1 MSDNTTSNN
10 TTTSNT
16 TTDTALPAPGS
27 LDLDHA
33 TLDQLEAMLKQAE
46 ENLQAIYSEIEH
58 RRRDQLEAQYSQLP
72 DDMSSFKGSWRNLVS
87 AFRQVAH
94 RKDSEQA
101 AE

>member
-1 MSDNTTSNN
+1 MSDNN
-10 TTTSNT
+10 TTTNT

-27 LDLDHA
+27 PDLDHA

-58 RRRDQLEAQYSQLP
+58 RRRDQLEEQYSQLP
-72 DDMSSFKGSWRNLVS
+72 SFKGSWRNLVT

-94 RKDSEQA
+94 RKDSE
-101 AE
+101 

>member
-1 MSDNTTSNN
+1 MSDNN
-10 TTTSNT
+10 TTTNNT

-27 LDLDHA
+27 PDLDHA

-58 RRRDQLEAQYSQLP
+58 RRRDQLEEQYSQLP
-72 DDMSSFKGSWRNLVS
+72 MSSFKGSWRNLVA

-94 RKDSEQA
+94 RKDSE
-101 AE
+101 